1 MKTHGMVVEVTIEV
15 DVDVEYDHEYD
26 DDGCGSPSKTGNSM
40 TGCRGKY
47 FVAGNVSISQDALDR
62 AKIEVVRAIKSLE
75 KDIQQQA
82 EEEIESR

>member
-40 TGCRGKY
+40 TGCRGTRL
-47 FVAGNVSISQDALDR
+47 VVGDVSISQDSLDR